1 MLVHHCKTR
10 LSIFTNGKLPSENPT
25 SLDTDT
31 QADLAEAELEVG
43 VAPGP
48 GEEEKA
54 LIREEFERG
63 LQEQGL
69 EIERDVEVRMIMC
82 RCVFSM
88 LQIHSRT
95 RAV

>member
-1 MLVHHCKTR
+1 MLVYHCKRR
-10 LSIFTNGKLPSENPT
+10 LSIVSNGNLPTESPAPP
-25 SLDTDT
+25 DTDLQSELT
-31 QADLAEAELEVG
+31 EVELEMG

-69 EIERDVEVRMIMC
+69 EIERDVEVCMINCASVNSSVLKM
-82 RCVFSM
+82 
-88 LQIHSRT
+88 
-95 RAV
+95 